1 MARIE
6 ESKKGAVSAITNI
19 SAVSEQ
25 TSANSVQV
33 DGIAKRQKEY
43 VEELKIT
50 VEQLE
55 EKARQMEAAVSQLK
69 VE

>member
-1 MARIE
+1 M
-6 ESKKGAVSAITNI
+6 
-19 SAVSEQ
+19 
-25 TSANSVQV
+25 QV